1 MPPQP
6 PTTLA
11 SLTFLPQRKA
21 LVLCRS
27 ERRYTLHFLAA
38 VQADAVMLD
47 TLQLF
52 ESSLKRAVTQW
63 ADVDF
68 GLEHLEAPLN
78 GISASDL

>member
-1 MPPQP
+1 M
-6 PTTLA
+6 
-11 SLTFLPQRKA
+11 
-21 LVLCRS
+21 CRS

-52 ESSLKRAVTQW
+52 ESSLKQAVTQW

-78 GISASDL
+78 GISASDLQR